1 MWHRIALLAVF
12 GLAAVQS
19 CVACSCTF
27 PSVPNAVKKADL
39 VFRGRLVNVE
49 YMDGIQY
56 VAHPIAKDR
65 KEPVPRRF
73 LATLEV
79 SEVWKGLVG
88 RRIVLHTRE
97 GSSDCVGFWT
107 EVGKEYLVF
116 AKVGVITPKEEGVY
130 RIPEW
135 TDKLEIGRQI
145 ISPGVC
151 TLNEQ
156 IDASTLGKLKAL
168 GHSRPPIR

>member
-1 MWHRIALLAVF
+1 MWCRMVLFGVL
-12 GLAAVQS
+12 GLAGVDRS
-19 CVACSCTF
+19 VACSCTF
-27 PSVPNAVKKADL
+27 PSVPDAVKKADL
-39 VFRGRLVNVE
+39 VFRGRLVSVQYIDE
-49 YMDGIQY
+49 IRY
-56 VAHPIAKDR
+56 VADPIANGR
-65 KEPVPRRF
+65 QVPVPRRF

-79 SEVWKGLVG
+79 SEVWKGRVG

-97 GSSDCVGFWT
+97 GSSDCIGFWT

-116 AKVGVITPKEEGVY
+116 ANVGSIRPKGKGVY

-135 TDKLEIGRQI
+135 TDKLEIGQQI

-156 IDASTLGKLKAL
+156 IDASTVGEVKAL
-168 GHSRPPIR
+168 GRSRQPNQ